1 MKTDQSI
8 HVNHGKGMK
17 RVTVAVATILTGSF
31 LSLSLGLFTVG
42 TVVQVIWGVQTA
54 AALTGDEDRRVNRDL
69 RKAERQLKKMRR
81 AQRKADKHGKKADDA
96 MDSAEE
102 TINNSG
108 NSVRDRQ
115 DDPECH
121 QPGVQC

>member
-1 MKTDQSI
+1 MKTNQSI
-8 HVNHGKGMK
+8 HVNYGKGMK
-17 RVTVAVATILTGSF
+17 RVSGVVATILTGSF
-31 LSLSLGLFTVG
+31 LALSLGLFTIG
-42 TVVQVIWGVQTA
+42 TAVQGIWGAPVA
-54 AALTGDEDRRVNRDL
+54 MALTGDENRKVSKDL

-81 AQRKADKHGKKADDA
+81 AQKKADKHGKKADDA

-102 TINNSG
+102 TLNKG
-108 NSVRDRQ
+108 VRDRQ